1 MSFRRVFE
9 EEALP
14 EVLQEC
20 RRHEGNIENGVESM
34 ETDND
39 GDAGTGL
46 QECRGSLIGTRIWNT
61 SGKQ

>member
-1 MSFRRVFE
+1 MFE

-14 EVLQEC
+14 ESST
-20 RRHEGNIENGVESM
+20 NGVESM
-34 ETDND
+34 MTDN
-39 GDAGTGL
+39 GGGAGTGL